1 VKRWLVLLT
10 FSLVLL
16 ALAFAYFL
24 RGVYQETT
32 LRGQAGE
39 IEGLGVEAEEIA
51 ETASRLNEL
60 IDRKARQSQPPG
72 L

>member
-1 VKRWLVLLT
+1 MQDMAGRIVR
-10 FSLVLL
+10 
-16 ALAFAYFL
+16 A
-24 RGVYQETT
+24 ETVHAGDAGT
-32 LRGQAGE
+32 AGAVDAAGDRGE